1 MKNKFNFSLVVFFI
15 FLSIFWYSLK
25 DEPKFESKQPTIEE
39 NPINAEIKAL
49 NLTYQPQIDDESGVT
64 SSEPNKKIDA
74 KSEAW
79 CVDTIGAPEHER
91 VRQAQLE
98 SEWNIQRGAVYSNNQ
113 DMDIFAV
120 NAVVD
125 YVIDN
130 DRNSI
135 LLEPY
140 LDMSKEE
147 LLKTAENGDK
157 LAYLELIERPDLE
170 VSTRKQIAIEMLKYG
185 YTEKNLTTLISS
197 AMSNALFDY
206 KYDGNVVS
214 DLVRDNVL
222 TALIYVEYGL
232 RRKDASGLGVFLQ
245 VVNDHNEFKTALSP
259 VSLFGEQTLAKM
271 VSERV
276 DDLIVYIDKVAIE
289 SNLQPIS
296 QTDLPEIADRVFD
309 VEMGVFY
316 SEFESTMTEY
326 EALNIWRQTYLK
338 ENTCTKQIKNLFA
351 NRFQKE

>member
-1 MKNKFNFSLVVFFI
+1 M
-15 FLSIFWYSLK
+15 FL
-25 DEPKFESKQPTIEE
+25 
-39 NPINAEIKAL
+39 
-49 NLTYQPQIDDESGVT
+49 
-64 SSEPNKKIDA
+64 
-74 KSEAW
+74 
-79 CVDTIGAPEHER
+79 
-91 VRQAQLE
+91 
-98 SEWNIQRGAVYSNNQ
+98 
-113 DMDIFAV
+113 
-120 NAVVD
+120 
-125 YVIDN
+125 
-130 DRNSI
+130 
-135 LLEPY
+135 
-140 LDMSKEE
+140 
-147 LLKTAENGDK
+147 
-157 LAYLELIERPDLE
+157 LAYLVLIERPDLE
-170 VSTRKQIAIEMLKYG
+170 VNTRKQIAIEMLKYG
-185 YTEKNLTTLISS
+185 YTEKNLTTLIGS

-232 RRKDASGLGVFLQ
+232 RRKDASGLGMFLQ

-289 SNLQPIS
+289 SNLQPVS